1 MEDADANHFGDFGR
15 AFLPLG
21 QSDAWRADA
30 WRATMDTAVIASF
43 LEYSS
48 NPTWLADSD
57 GRCVYANRA
66 LRKISA
72 ISADELSA
80 LSWLELVANEDRNA
94 SSTRWQVARVNNQPY
109 RDHFFLDGKN
119 SAKRSAF
126 DVLGAGHVAP
136 DGAEVWLFTA
146 VPSLS
151 LNTALSPIETNLQT
165 TLNALPIQAWYARAS
180 GTLAFVNQTT
190 ARYLGLPSD
199 HPLGFAGEFKA
210 PWDTRGTFLHPDD
223 RAHSIRNWEEAIRS
237 GKAREDQLRIL
248 GANGEYRWFLSQAE
262 PLRDSEGKILYW
274 VGVNIDINEG
284 KRASETLDGTRERIG
299 RATQSAAIAEIFAS
313 LSHRIVQPLAAV
325 VANARAALNWLSSK
339 NFNVPQANA
348 ALEGVIRDGMLVGDI
363 VHEMRQHF
371 DLRRPTP
378 QTIDLHALL
387 DQAITLQ
394 TPNLRD
400 KGITINREL
409 NPDLPFAFA
418 DKADIQQVLFNLI
431 VDAAEAISR
440 SEKAKELTI
449 RTNFFSESVYIE
461 VQDNG
466 GCVTDLEDLLQASG
480 AHGSRGTVVAL
491 AVSRSIIEAQ
501 AGKLDAVRLEGGATR
516 IRIELPRFVSP

>member
-1 MEDADANHFGDFGR
+1 MK
-15 AFLPLG
+15 
-21 QSDAWRADA
+21 
-30 WRATMDTAVIASF
+30 
-43 LEYSS
+43 SS
-48 NPTWLADSD
+48 KLHVSARSGAHKDE
-57 GRCVYANRA
+57 
-66 LRKISA
+66 A
-72 ISADELSA
+72 ISKDLYK
-80 LSWLELVANEDRNA
+80 LRGPFGI
-94 SSTRWQVARVNNQPY
+94 RRV
-109 RDHFFLDGKN
+109 K
-119 SAKRSAF
+119 
-126 DVLGAGHVAP
+126 
-136 DGAEVWLFTA
+136 
-146 VPSLS
+146 
-151 LNTALSPIETNLQT
+151 
-165 TLNALPIQAWYARAS
+165 
-180 GTLAFVNQTT
+180 
-190 ARYLGLPSD
+190 
-199 HPLGFAGEFKA
+199 
-210 PWDTRGTFLHPDD
+210 
-223 RAHSIRNWEEAIRS
+223 
-237 GKAREDQLRIL
+237 
-248 GANGEYRWFLSQAE
+248 
-262 PLRDSEGKILYW
+262 
-274 VGVNIDINEG
+274 
-284 KRASETLDGTRERIG
+284 
-299 RATQSAAIAEIFAS
+299 
-313 LSHRIVQPLAAV
+313 AAV

-378 QTIDLHALL
+378 QTIDLHVLL

-418 DKADIQQVLFNLI
+418 DKADIQQVIFNLI
-431 VDAAEAISR
+431 VDASEAISR